1 MNTLQLS
8 INDKLAV
15 ITLDRGRSN
24 PINAEMVAEL
34 TSVITDFAEDDAVG
48 GVIITGKENFFS
60 AGLDLIE
67 VYDYDEEKSRKFW
80 FDFLNLQK
88 VLINFKK
95 PLVAAITG
103 HSPAGGCVI
112 AICCDYRVM
121 ARGKFIIGLNEVPVG
136 IIVPDG
142 IFNAYAFWIGKRK
155 AHQYLLEGKLLQVDE
170 ALSDG
175 LIDEVC
181 DAADVMAAA
190 EKKIRTYMQFSP
202 VTWSQSKL
210 NIRKELIAQLNA
222 DQDDTLETMFKQ
234 WWSPETRKTLQAIIY
249 NLKNP
254 PVKKA

>member
-34 TSVITDFAEDDAVG
+34 TSVMADFAVDDAVG

-67 VYDYDEEKSRKFW
+67 IYDYNEEKSRKFW
-80 FDFLNLQK
+80 HDFLNLQK

-103 HSPAGGCVI
+103 HSPAGGCVF

-170 ALSDG
+170 ALADG

-190 EKKIRTYMQFSP
+190 EKKIRTYMQFNP

-210 NIRKELIAQLNA
+210 NIRKELIAQLNT
-222 DQDDTLETMFKQ
+222 DQDNTLETMFKQ
-234 WWSPETRKTLQAIIY
+234 WWSHETRKILQSIIY